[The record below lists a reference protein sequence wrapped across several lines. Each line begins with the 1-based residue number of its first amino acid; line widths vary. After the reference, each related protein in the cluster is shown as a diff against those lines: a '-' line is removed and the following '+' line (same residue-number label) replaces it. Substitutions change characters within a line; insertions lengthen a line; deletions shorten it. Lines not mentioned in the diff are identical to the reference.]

1 MKKITSLFMLMFGF
15 SLAYAQPTT
24 NAPTPTND
32 ATNVVS
38 IYSDSYTN
46 VATNYNPGWGQS
58 GAVNTT
64 YNPTG
69 TGTDLVMAYTNFNY
83 QGTEMTTQ
91 NLSAMEF
98 LHVDIWCNAN
108 PTSSIVQL
116 SPVNNGTGVGEV
128 LVTINHTQGSW
139 YSVDIPKSD
148 FPGMTWDSV
157 FQLKFAANGTG
168 SSVPVD
174 IYLDN
179 IYFWKNPSAPAQLD
193 LLLGFETSET
203 GGVNGAPFGG
213 MPAPVLEAGTGTNTT
228 QVLKIVGNPTG
239 EPWQGMNINLTSP
252 VNLTATQTMTIDVF
266 SDTPITFLVK
276 ASGGVGGPPVVAA
289 AASHTGGST
298 WQTVSFTFDTVLD
311 GQGAPAN
318 GIYDSFVIHA
328 YWEPGAVG
336 FFNPTVPTP
345 ARTFYV
351 DNIRGPLA
359 SAPVIPTPTTP
370 APVPTLPNGEV
381 YSIYNDTNSYT
392 TNFPV
397 VYSFGTLSA
406 EPDLD
411 ETSAVNKAYR
421 FNFGIAGWGQGE
433 AMANV
438 TTYGF
443 VSFDYWAQPG
453 LPNGFRFVMISNNG
467 AVTEHVY
474 EIGTQETLVTGEW
487 KKVEIPMS
495 YFTGIGFA
503 ATNFFQWKVSPFG
516 DSVDN
521 AGFVYVDN
529 ILLSVNSVLNNNSF
543 ETSSFKIYPNPTSNV
558 LNIEASGNVQ
568 SLAIYNTLGQ
578 EVMNKEVSGT
588 NVRLDVS
595 ELNAGIYIVKTNVDG
610 KISSTKFIKE

>member
-1 MKKITSLFMLMFGF
+1 MKKITSFFMLMFGF

-24 NAPTPTND
+24 NAPTPTTD

-38 IYSDSYTN
+38 IYSDAYTN

-58 GAVNTT
+58 GAVNNT

-69 TGTDLVMAYTNFNY
+69 TGTDLVLAYTNFNY
-83 QGTEMTTQ
+83 QGTEILTQ
-91 NLSAMEF
+91 NLSTMEF

-108 PTSSIVQL
+108 PATSIVQV
-116 SPVNNGTGVGEV
+116 SPINNGTGVGEI
-128 LVTINHTQGSW
+128 LVTLSHTQGSW
-139 YSVDIPKSD
+139 YSVDIPKSA
-148 FPGMTWDSV
+148 FTGMTWDSV
-157 FQLKFAANGTG
+157 FQLKFAANGPG
-168 SSVPVD
+168 STVPVD

-179 IYFWKNPSAPAQLD
+179 IYFWKTTSSNPTTLDLVQDFEVGGIASTFGGSSAVLAANPS
-193 LLLGFETSET
+193 GTSQVAMLTQNAGEVWQ
-203 GGVNGAPFGG
+203 GVNISLLQNVELTTNKNMTMEVYSTSPITIAPKVIGGLAGAPD
-213 MPAPVLEAGTGTNTT
+213 
-228 QVLKIVGNPTG
+228 
-239 EPWQGMNINLTSP
+239 S
-252 VNLTATQTMTIDVF
+252 TASAT
-266 SDTPITFLVK
+266 
-276 ASGGVGGPPVVAA
+276 
-289 AASHTGGST
+289 HTGSGWET
-298 WQTVSFTFDTVLD
+298 LSFTFNQGLD
-311 GQGAPAN
+311 NTTIAN
-318 GIYDSFVIHA
+318 GVYTAFVI
-328 YWEPGAVG
+328 YLNWNSTTNNFG
-336 FFNPTVPTP
+336 TP
-345 ARTFYV
+345 DGRVFYV
-351 DNIRGPLA
+351 DNIRGTAVATVPDPTPA
-359 SAPVIPTPTTP
+359 SPAPIPTMPD
-370 APVPTLPNGEV
+370 NQV

-397 VYSFGTLSA
+397 VYSFGTLA
-406 EPDLD
+406 GEPDLD
-411 ETSAVNKAYR
+411 ETAAVNKAYK

-516 DSVDN
+516 DSVNN